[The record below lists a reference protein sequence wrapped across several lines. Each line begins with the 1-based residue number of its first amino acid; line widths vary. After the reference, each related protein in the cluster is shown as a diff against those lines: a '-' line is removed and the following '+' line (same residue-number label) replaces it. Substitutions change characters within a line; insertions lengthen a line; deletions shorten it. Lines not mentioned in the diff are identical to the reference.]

1 MLSVSTPPLE
11 LDAIFLL
18 TLGIRT
24 PSELDNG
31 TCTSGLPQKLWAFIW
46 PWYRGCTS
54 SSIVPKLLIWREI
67 CCWFHWLANSLMCT
81 S

>member
-1 MLSVSTPPLE
+1 MLKQCMTPPLE

-24 PSELDNG
+24 PAEL
-31 TCTSGLPQKLWAFIW
+31 GLVPVPAPPSKKLQDFIW
-46 PWYRGCTS
+46 PWYRGCTIILHCS
-54 SSIVPKLLIWREI
+54 KADLEGDLLLVS
-67 CCWFHWLANSLMCT
+67 LACSLMCT